1 MDVEVWIDG
10 VIWLAG
16 EWKPWSEK
24 GRDGGFFFD
33 CLGRIGKTRADGAF
47 AASFCSFARL
57 R

>member
-1 MDVEVWIDG
+1 MDAGVWLDG
-10 VIWLAG
+10 MIWLSG

-24 GRDGGFFFD
+24 GRNGGFFD
-33 CLGRIGKTRADGAF
+33 CFGRIGKRQADGAF